1 MEEAACLCGL
11 DPARL
16 AEAPRLVGSVSRAI
30 EGLATEIQ
38 SHGHVSRARRRGW
51 KMPVQELEVLKV
63 HMLKIWFISA
73 DIDPPRAGDKALAKK
88 ARDATYLVD
97 GLEDMI
103 QYSILLSNLGPR
115 AKIQFKLLPALSLRC
130 RWNCLLAFE
139 FSNPNKILRDIKLVN
154 EETGRLGRLLEKA
167 AGNPL
172 PPQPYSGKEVL
183 QRVLVFGRH
192 KDVNE
197 IVQMLIQPCGKPAT
211 DRVISIVG
219 PGGIGKTTLAHMVSN
234 DATVRQHFDVTCW
247 VSLSSVSNKMELAAE
262 ILRLANP
269 PWNGSAEKM
278 LDFQSFSPSSTGLL
292 HPKGI

>member
-1 MEEAACLCGL
+1 MEEAASPGGL

-30 EGLATEIQ
+30 QGLATEIQ

-51 KMPVQELEVLKV
+51 LMAVQELEVLKV

-73 DIDPPRAGDKALAKK
+73 DVDPPRAGDKALAKQ

-103 QYSILLSNLGPR
+103 QYSMLLSNLAPR
-115 AKIQFKLLPALSLRC
+115 AKMQFKLLPALSLRC

-154 EETGRLGRLLEKA
+154 EETGRLGHLLEMEKA
-167 AGNPL
+167 AGNHL
-172 PPQPYSGKEVL
+172 PPQPYSGKEAL

-247 VSLSSVSNKMELAAE
+247 VSLSSVSNKM
-262 ILRLANP
+262 
-269 PWNGSAEKM
+269 
-278 LDFQSFSPSSTGLL
+278 
-292 HPKGI
+292 